1 MPSLKAIVAK
11 LGALV
16 VFLGALCASY
26 ETVDAYAVLTAN
38 AAGEAPCHSEE
49 DAACAK
55 LFDAKAELEQEQE
68 DADGARLI
76 AEAHG
81 PTDLARG
88 AGPGAAG
95 HRHAQR
101 RIAFKGTPD
110 SGAGGAR
117 SPPQA

>member
-1 MPSLKAIVAK
+1 MPSLKTIIAK

-26 ETVDAYAVLTAN
+26 ETVDAYGLLTAN
-38 AAGEAPCHSEE
+38 AVGDAPCHSDE

-68 DADGARLI
+68 GTDGSRLI

-81 PTDLARG
+81 TTDSARG
-88 AGPGAAG
+88 TGPGAAG
-95 HRHAQR
+95 RRHAQQ
-101 RIAFKGTPD
+101 RIAFKGAPD